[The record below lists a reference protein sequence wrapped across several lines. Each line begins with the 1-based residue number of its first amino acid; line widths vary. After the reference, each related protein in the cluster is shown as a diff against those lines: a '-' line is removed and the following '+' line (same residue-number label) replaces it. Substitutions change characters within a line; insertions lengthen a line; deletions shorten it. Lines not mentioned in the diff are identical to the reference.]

1 MRICEA
7 KLNTRSSEYKAK
19 GLYEHVQ
26 LLRKPVQLNQEARQI
41 RLEGVE
47 VAYCPRRAEGMFE
60 SL

>member
-26 LLRKPVQLNQEARQI
+26 LLKKPVQLNREARQI
-41 RLEGVE
+41 RLESVVE
-47 VAYCPRRAEGMFE
+47 ARGPE
-60 SL
+60 